1 MAEHSPSPLLR
12 VGQNVAASDLSVSQR
27 SVEPTATASEW
38 ERVLWN
44 KTAPVFQKPIE
55 EARPFGRREKT
66 PTVLKWLRVI
76 WARRWSKLRARRM
89 QAEIHK
95 QAHDTQAYMTV
106 AQYAINAS
114 IMSEKN
120 PKRRNARSREL
131 MGRWRDAYGRVFGSR

>member
-1 MAEHSPSPLLR
+1 MAEKSPSPLLR
-12 VGQNVAASDLSVSQR
+12 VGQNVASSDLSVSQR
-27 SVEPTATASEW
+27 ASDPTLSPASEW
-38 ERVLWN
+38 ERIMWS
-44 KTAPVFQKPIE
+44 KTAPAFQKPIE

-66 PTVLKWLRVI
+66 PTAIKWLRIV

-89 QAEIHK
+89 RAEIRK

-120 PKRRNARSREL
+120 PERRNARSREL
-131 MGRWRDAYGRVFGSR
+131 MGRWREAYGRVFGR